1 MPVDTFAASLRAL
14 LDDYDARGSRLT
26 ELEQADAELRAQLA
40 TLQAENVRLTALLA
54 SVPPVEPEP
63 PTLKLKYA
71 PPALDNPITLTIS
84 KAGTVTLDQSRD
96 YILECPNTLDG
107 ALAIVGGRNVVA
119 IGGHVRIPHQGANP
133 SINQRRGLLIRDT
146 RGVFHGEGWLF
157 DGEDISE
164 GIQIDA
170 PEATVQLQ
178 NIRIDHVHARDQV
191 NFKDNHPDLVQTWGN
206 VRELRIDRFTGS
218 TDYQGFLFK
227 ADYNNADGHGAVFVS
242 RANIAADPTGRYLFW
257 VHPSANSKPVTL
269 ADVWL
274 DVHPSRAGG
283 LGKSVW
289 TDVDNTTYPAILS
302 TDAGGNPIAYWNNHD
317 PAIQGHI
324 TQGIPPGGDFVPAGV
339 AGLNYVSPGY
349 WSDPEATPT
358 PTMTITPT
366 DEPPAPTVPP
376 QWSFTVYF
384 SDGFT
389 AAFWCDLTA
398 DLLERFNVLHDIACP
413 GG

>member
-1 MPVDTFAASLRAL
+1 MHNAFVDGLRAF
-14 LDDYDARGSRLT
+14 LDEFEARGGRITAL
-26 ELEQADAELRAQLA
+26 ELENAELR
-40 TLQAENVRLTALLA
+40 ELLEA
-54 SVPPVEPEP
+54 VPPPVEPET

-71 PPALDNPITLTIS
+71 PPVLDNPITLVIS
-84 KAGTVTLDQSRD
+84 KPGTVTLTTTRD
-96 YILECPNTLDG
+96 YILYCPNTLDG

-170 PEATVQLQ
+170 PEATVQFQ

-274 DVHPSRAGG
+274 DVHPNRSGG

-289 TDVDNTTYPAILS
+289 TDKDNATSPAIIETLDGRQTARWGEQAS
-302 TDAGGNPIAYWNNHD
+302 PRIV
-317 PAIQGHI
+317 
-324 TQGIPPGGDFVPAGV
+324 GIVSEGTPPEGDYVPEGV
-339 AGLNYVSPGY
+339 AGVGYVSPGY
-349 WSDPEATPT
+349 ASE
-358 PTMTITPT
+358 
-366 DEPPAPTVPP
+366 
-376 QWSFTVYF
+376 
-384 SDGFT
+384 
-389 AAFWCDLTA
+389 
-398 DLLERFNVLHDIACP
+398 
-413 GG
+413 

>member
-1 MPVDTFAASLRAL
+1 MHNEFIAGMQAFLDEFEARGGRITALELENAHLIAL
-14 LDDYDARGSRLT
+14 LEA
-26 ELEQADAELRAQLA
+26 
-40 TLQAENVRLTALLA
+40 
-54 SVPPVEPEP
+54 VPPPIEP
-63 PTLKLKYA
+63 PPPVPSDKLRYA
-71 PPALDNPITLTIS
+71 PPTLDNPITLTIS
-84 KAGTVTLDQSRD
+84 KAGTHTLDQNRD
-96 YILECPNTLDG
+96 YLLECPNTIDG

-119 IGGHVRIPHQGANP
+119 IGGHVRIPHQGTNP

-146 RGVFHGEGWLF
+146 QGVFHAEGWWF

-191 NFKDNHPDLVQTWGN
+191 TFKDNHPDLVQTWGN

-242 RANIAADPTGRYLFW
+242 RVNISADPTGRYLFW

-274 DVHPSRAGG
+274 DVHPNRSGG

-289 TDVDNTTYPAILS
+289 TDVDNTTSPAIIETVDGVQTARWGAQAS
-302 TDAGGNPIAYWNNHD
+302 PQVIGVVTEGA
-317 PAIQGHI
+317 
-324 TQGIPPGGDFVPAGV
+324 PPEGDFVPEGV
-339 AGLNYVSPGY
+339 AGVGYVSPGY
-349 WSDPEATPT
+349 VE
-358 PTMTITPT
+358 
-366 DEPPAPTVPP
+366 
-376 QWSFTVYF
+376 
-384 SDGFT
+384 
-389 AAFWCDLTA
+389 
-398 DLLERFNVLHDIACP
+398 
-413 GG
+413 